1 MQERS
6 RRAAS
11 QQLGEHKM
19 ARLNDALIGLLA
31 VAVLAATGFVTSL
44 ILAGGG
50 PDHTAEAS
58 TGAATAVLE
67 QQSAQP
73 EPVLPHTSSSTT
85 SSLTVPMYGYVINGV
100 EPE

>member
-1 MQERS
+1 
-6 RRAAS
+6 
-11 QQLGEHKM
+11 M
-19 ARLNDALIGLLA
+19 ARVNQALIGLLA

-58 TGAATAVLE
+58 NDPGRAVIERDGTL
-67 QQSAQP
+67 SQP
-73 EPVLPHTSSSTT
+73 ERQQATFSGT